1 MRCPVCRHRDTRVV
15 DSRVVP
21 DGTSIRRRRLCPSC
35 KHRFSTLEEIELLD
49 FTVVKNDGRRESYS
63 GEKVRRGIQHA
74 LEKRPYTEL
83 AFKSLIHHIEQDIQK
98 LKKREVTSQEVGEIV
113 MRHLKK
119 FDKVAYIRFASVYR
133 QFEDVRTFQ
142 RELQQLAGGKRQF
155 KKKTT

>member
-1 MRCPVCRHRDTRVV
+1 MKCPVCRHSDTRVV
-15 DSRVVP
+15 DSRVGL
-21 DGTSIRRRRLCPSC
+21 DGTSIRRRRLCPTC

-49 FTVVKNDGRRESYS
+49 LTVVKNDGRRESYS
-63 GEKVRRGIQHA
+63 SEKMRRGIQHA

-83 AFKSLIHHIEQDIQK
+83 AFKTLIHRIEQDIQK
-98 LKKREVTSQEVGEIV
+98 LKKREVKSKEIGESI

-142 RELQQLAGGKRQF
+142 RELRQLTHGRPQ
-155 KKKTT
+155 KK

>member
-15 DSRVVP
+15 DSRVGL
-21 DGTSIRRRRLCPSC
+21 DGTSIRRRRLCSSC
-35 KHRFSTLEEIELLD
+35 KHRFSTIEEIELLD
-49 FTVVKNDGRRESYS
+49 LTVIKTDGRREAYS

-83 AFKSLIHHIEQDIQK
+83 AFKTLFHHIEHDIQK
-98 LKKREVTSQEVGEIV
+98 LKKREVTSKEIGEIV

-142 RELQQLAGGKRQF
+142 RELRQLTHHPTP
-155 KKKTT
+155 KK